1 MQDDM
6 QTSPPP
12 ASVFIR
18 FGLGVIIAVFG
29 GLIFWSVVAPINGAV
44 VAPGQVMVESNRK
57 IVQHLEGGVVGEI
70 LVHED
75 QFVEKGE
82 VLVRLDSTVT
92 QANLTR
98 VESQLA
104 ELYARRARV
113 RAIRDGNDT
122 LSEPSGAPE
131 ILATPAFLAMFEG
144 QKELFTAQR
153 ATLDKQV
160 LLLKERIIQQE
171 KRIGGLIAQRT
182 SIIAQLRLID
192 DELESVRGLHKK
204 GFAPLTRLRALE
216 RESQRLYGEQGS
228 LTAALAGADSI
239 IAEAQLEIERLKGA
253 AREKAITELR
263 DVEVSIAD
271 FEETRVTA
279 ADALTRT
286 EIRAPQSG
294 RVIGLSIHTV
304 GGVIAPGAPIM
315 EIVPG
320 GAKLEIAARVSPRDV
335 DKVRAG
341 QAAVIR
347 FSSFSARMTPQVK
360 GTVRSV
366 SADSLADQITG
377 APYYLVLIDLP
388 EADELMDALRGEPL
402 VPGMPAETFIRT
414 GRQPAISY
422 LLRPLTDALARSM
435 REG

>member
-82 VLVRLDSTVT
+82 VLARLDSTVT

-113 RAIRDGNDT
+113 RAIRDGKDT

-171 KRIGGLIAQRT
+171 KRIGGLTAQRT

>member
-6 QTSPPP
+6 QASPPP

-18 FGLGVIIAVFG
+18 FGFGILIAVFG

-82 VLVRLDSTVT
+82 VLARLDSTVT

-113 RAIRDGNDT
+113 LAIRDGKDA

-131 ILATPAFLAMFEG
+131 ILATPTFLAMFEG

-160 LLLKERIIQQE
+160 SLLKERIIQQE
-171 KRIGGLIAQRT
+171 KRIGGLTAQRT

-228 LTAALAGADSI
+228 LAAALAGADSI

>member
-6 QTSPPP
+6 QASPPP

-82 VLVRLDSTVT
+82 VLARLDSTVT

-113 RAIRDGNDT
+113 RAIRDGKDT

-171 KRIGGLIAQRT
+171 KRIGGLTAQRT